1 MEPAAPRARSELIA
15 VHMPG
20 WTSGNPYLSQLRH
33 CLTQQGIEVR
43 FRDIPGGLFPMT
55 RTALTETGAE
65 VLHLHW
71 ISDLIA
77 PAVWSGSRWKVY
89 IKAALLYADVVL
101 ARAMGR
107 RVVWTIHNLVSHES
121 SNDEAELI
129 ARRFLARAASRVIL
143 HSASALAMV
152 ERVYGVELRS
162 KASVVRHGNYSASY
176 ALDAERAATLRAR
189 FEIADDE
196 TVVLF
201 LGALRPY
208 KGVERLIRAV
218 RAAPPQQ
225 RLKCI
230 IAGKPMAADYAQT
243 LRALAEG
250 ADQVRLAPGFV
261 EDNDVA
267 ALHALADAV
276 VIPFERTLTS
286 GSAVLAMTLGKALVV
301 PSEASVLDLVDE
313 RGGYYFG
320 SDETLVAILSS
331 LDRRTLKA
339 MGEHNRQLAAA
350 FDWKTVG
357 ELTARV
363 YGAS

>member
-1 MEPAAPRARSELIA
+1 
-15 VHMPG
+15 MPG
-20 WTSGNPYLSQLRH
+20 WTSGNPYLSQLRD
-33 CLTQQGIEVR
+33 CLEQQGVEVK
-43 FRDIPGGLFPMT
+43 FRDIPGGMFPIS
-55 RTALTETGAE
+55 RIALTEKSAGII
-65 VLHLHW
+65 HLHW

-89 IKAALLYADVVL
+89 VKAALLYADVML

-121 SNDEAELI
+121 SNGESELI

-152 ERVYGVELRS
+152 ERVYGVAIRS

-176 ALDAERAATLRAR
+176 AMDADRATALRTR
-189 FEIADDE
+189 FEIADNE
-196 TVVLF
+196 TVILF

-218 RAAPPQQ
+218 RAAPPHR

-230 IAGKPMAADYAQT
+230 IAGKPMAAEYART
-243 LRALAEG
+243 LQALAEG
-250 ADQVRLAPGFV
+250 SDRVRLALGFV
-261 EDNDVA
+261 DENDVA
-267 ALHALADAV
+267 ALHELADAV

-286 GSAVLAMTLGKALVV
+286 GSAVLAMTMGKALIL
-301 PSEASVLDLVDE
+301 PSEASVLDLIDE

-320 SDETLVAILSS
+320 SDEGLVEILSS
-331 LDRRTLKA
+331 LDRSALKK
-339 MGEHNRQLAAA
+339 MGRHNRQVAAE
-350 FDWKTVG
+350 FSWQTVG
-357 ELTARV
+357 ELTAKA
-363 YGAS
+363 YGAGDR